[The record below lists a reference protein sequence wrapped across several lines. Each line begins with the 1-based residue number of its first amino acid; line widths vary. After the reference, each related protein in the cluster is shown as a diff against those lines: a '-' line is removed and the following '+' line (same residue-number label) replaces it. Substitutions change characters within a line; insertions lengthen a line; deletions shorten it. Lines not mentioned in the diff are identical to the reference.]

1 DAELQTR
8 RFAREPGDVCRN
20 LRCSSPC
27 AGVPHPGR
35 HRARRARGRRAQA
48 ENHRIPRSTE
58 RRAARSRYRPHPLR
72 GLDPGAAAR
81 KAVLDAFPSYL
92 EPYVE
97 TTVDGVPKRFKEKL
111 HMYVAEARFALARP
125 PGSIDLASFVSLP
138 FVERIDAAI
147 KHSLIAPADAV

>member
-1 DAELQTR
+1 KQFLT
-8 RFAREPGDVCRN
+8 P
-20 LRCSSPC
+20 
-27 AGVPHPGR
+27 
-35 HRARRARGRRAQA
+35 
-48 ENHRIPRSTE
+48 
-58 RRAARSRYRPHPLR
+58 
-72 GLDPGAAAR
+72 
-81 KAVLDAFPSYL
+81 FPSYL

-147 KHSLIAPADAV
+147 KHSLIAPADPVPPKDPRTVYHQYSLRPAWDTKQVSICLL